1 MSAWFDSA
9 FEDFL
14 GSDLIDGHFDEGEVP
29 EEIRKLLKLA
39 YIAGAREGLSFSQH
53 VLADELA

>member
-14 GSDLIDGHFDEGEVP
+14 GDLIEGHFDEGEVP
-29 EEIRKLLKLA
+29 EEIKKLLKLA
-39 YIAGAREGLSFSQH
+39 YIAGAREGLSFSQQ